1 MNKEPLIKNNI
12 NLFYIILIKLLLKI
26 RMFKEKFKEGIITA
40 KEFNRDDI
48 EYILKKA
55 GEMISN
61 DKNSNLLNGKI
72 LATLFFE
79 PSTRTRLSF
88 ESAMYRL
95 GGSVIGFHSG
105 DVSSIKKGESIADT
119 IRTVENYSDGIVIRH
134 NLEGAAKLAA
144 KFSKV
149 PIINAGSGSGEHPTQ
164 ALLDLLTITQ
174 EGHKLDGLNIG
185 IMGDLRYGRTVH
197 SLALLLSN
205 YDTNIY
211 FISPKEL
218 MLRYRDKDLL
228 QQRHVKYKELTQYR
242 EILNVLDVLY
252 MTRIQKERFADVEEY
267 DRVKGIY
274 VFTKEDLKETKD
286 NFKIMHPLPR
296 ITEISPDIDDSPKSV
311 YFKQTGYGIPM
322 RKAILAELLKN

>member
-1 MNKEPLIKNNI
+1 MK
-12 NLFYIILIKLLLKI
+12 
-26 RMFKEKFKEGIITA
+26 MFKDKFKEGIISARDFT
-40 KEFNRDDI
+40 RDDI

-55 GEMISN
+55 REMIRNHNKSH
-61 DKNSNLLNGKI
+61 LLSGKI

-95 GGSVIGFHSG
+95 GGNVIGFHSG

-134 NLEGAAKLAA
+134 NLEGAAILAA

-174 EGHKLDGLNIG
+174 EGHELDGLNIG
-185 IMGDLRYGRTVH
+185 IMGDLKYGRTVH
-197 SLALLLSN
+197 SLAVLLSN
-205 YDTNIY
+205 FDANIY

-218 MLRYRDKDLL
+218 MLRHRDKDLL
-228 QQRHVKYKELTQYR
+228 QQKNVKYKEITQYR
-242 EILNVLDVLY
+242 DILNVLDILY
-252 MTRIQKERFADVEEY
+252 MTRIQKERFADIEEY
-267 DRVKGIY
+267 ERVKDAF
-274 VFTKEDLKETKD
+274 VFTKEDLLETND
-286 NFKIMHPLPR
+286 NFRLMHPLPR
-296 ITEISPDIDDSPKSV
+296 VNEISPEIDDSEKSI
-311 YFKQTGYGIPM
+311 YFKQTYYGIPM
-322 RKAILAELLKN
+322 RMAILAELLLD